1 MLKLLVVD
9 DDPLTLDC
17 FRLLFPRGEVTV
29 LTAESAAEG
38 AAVFT
43 VQHPDVVV
51 LDVRLPDLSGLE
63 AFRQF
68 HEVDARVPV
77 ILMTGY
83 GTAET
88 AIEAMRLG
96 AHEYVVKPLDTDVLR
111 SLIDRAFEI
120 SRLMRI
126 PAKLGESALADEK
139 SDLLVGNC
147 PAMQKVYKAIG
158 RVANQDVTVLI
169 LGESGTGKELVAR
182 AIYQYSDRVK
192 RPFLTINC
200 AAIPEPL
207 LESELFGH
215 EKGAFTGA
223 DRKRVG
229 KFEQCDGGTIF
240 LDEIG
245 DMTPT
250 TQTKILRVLQEK
262 QFERVGG
269 NEPIKVDVRIIAA
282 TNRNLE
288 EMVAAGGFRSDLY
301 YRLNVYTISLP
312 RLRDRPGDLPVLAE
326 HFLRRFCQELG
337 KDIRSIAPAAVEL
350 LTSYSWPGNVRELQ
364 SVLKKAILHAS
375 GSVLLAEFLPEPVR
389 EDTIPLPP
397 DTPSGGRTEF
407 LYLDRYIQE
416 RLRAGPTDLHAEMH
430 AVMDRVLLLNVLA
443 FTGNNL
449 TQAARI
455 LGISRVTL
463 RSKLAVLGIVVER
476 STALEEETP
485 GD

>member
-1 MLKLLVVD
+1 MLKLLVID

-17 FRLLFPRGEVTV
+17 FRLLLPRGEATV
-29 LTAESAAEG
+29 LTAASAAEG
-38 AAVFT
+38 VALFT
-43 VQHPDVVV
+43 AQRPDVVV

-63 AFRQF
+63 VFRLF

-77 ILMTGY
+77 ILMTGHS
-83 GTAET
+83 TAET
-88 AIEAMRLG
+88 AIEAMRSG
-96 AHEYVVKPLDTDVLR
+96 AHEYVVKPLDVDALR
-111 SLIDRAFEI
+111 RIIHRAFEI
-120 SRLMRI
+120 SSLMRV
-126 PAKLGESALADEK
+126 PAKLGASGSADDE
-139 SDLLVGNC
+139 SDLLLGNC
-147 PAMQKVYKAIG
+147 PAMQKVYKAVG
-158 RVANQDVTVLI
+158 RVAKQDVTVLI

-223 DRKRVG
+223 DRKRIG

-250 TQTKILRVLQEK
+250 TQTKILRVLQQK

-312 RLRDRPGDLPVLAE
+312 RLRERPGDLPLLAE
-326 HFLRRFCQELG
+326 HFLCRFGHELR
-337 KDIRSIAPAAVEL
+337 KDIRSIAPEALEL
-350 LTSYSWPGNVRELQ
+350 LASYSWPGNVRELQ

-375 GSVLLAEFLPEPVR
+375 GPVLAAEFLPEPVR
-389 EDTIPLPP
+389 EDAARLPP
-397 DTPSGGRTEF
+397 DIPSGARTEF
-407 LYLDRYIQE
+407 FYLDRYIQE
-416 RLRAGPTDLHAEMH
+416 RLRAGTADLHAEMH

-443 FTGNNL
+443 FTSNNL

-463 RSKLAVLGIVVER
+463 RSKLASLGIVVER
-476 STALEEETP
+476 STALEEEAP

>member
-1 MLKLLVVD
+1 MLKLLVID
-9 DDPLTLDC
+9 DDSLTLDC
-17 FRLLFPRGEVTV
+17 FRLLFPGKEVTV
-29 LTAESAAEG
+29 LTAASAAEG
-38 AAVFT
+38 VALFT
-43 VQHPDVVV
+43 AQRPDVVV

-63 AFRQF
+63 AFQQL
-68 HEVDARVPV
+68 HDVDARVPV
-77 ILMTGY
+77 ILMTGH

-88 AIEAMRLG
+88 AIEAMRMG
-96 AHEYVVKPLDTDVLR
+96 AHEYVLKPLDVDSLR
-111 SLIDRAFEI
+111 SLITRTFEI
-120 SRLMRI
+120 SRLMRV
-126 PAKLGESALADEK
+126 PARLGAPGPADDK

-147 PAMQKVYKAIG
+147 PAMQKVYKAVG
-158 RVANQDVTVLI
+158 RVAKQDVTVLV

-200 AAIPEPL
+200 AAIPESL

-223 DRKRVG
+223 DRKRIG

-288 EMVAAGGFRSDLY
+288 QMAAAGGFRNDLY

-312 RLRDRPGDLPVLAE
+312 RLCERPGDLPLLAE
-326 HFLRRFCQELG
+326 HFLRRFGRELG
-337 KDIRSIAPAAVEL
+337 KDLHSIEPKALESLA
-350 LTSYSWPGNVRELQ
+350 SYSWPGNVRELQ

-375 GSVLLAEFLPEPVR
+375 GCTLLAEFLPEPVR
-389 EDTIPLPP
+389 ADAAELPP
-397 DTPSGGRTEF
+397 DNSSGGRAEF
-407 LYLDRYIQE
+407 PDPAHHIQD
-416 RLRAGPTDLHAEMH
+416 RLRAGVTDLHAEMQ

-443 FTGNNL
+443 FTSHNL
-449 TQAARI
+449 SQAARI

-463 RSKLAVLGIVVER
+463 RGRLAALGLAVER
-476 STALEEETP
+476 STSVGE
-485 GD
+485 DSSSN